1 MRHVI
6 LGTLSAMSVT
16 HPDPSFDSG
25 HNHLK
30 PFIVAVAIVAVTV
43 VISLAFSGLPH

>member
-1 MRHVI
+1 
-6 LGTLSAMSVT
+6 MSVT

-30 PFIVAVAIVAVTV
+30 PFLAAVVIIAVTV
-43 VISLAFSGLPH
+43 AVSLVFSGLPH